1 MEKKD
6 IFDKIM
12 LIPGLRILNPFYRK
26 NKEVLLYLF
35 FGGLAMFVSIV
46 SYWLCSELLGIG
58 VLVSNLISWVAAVLF
73 AYTTNRVWVF
83 DQKTNGIKE
92 LIAQILRFFSGRV
105 FTLIVEEVILWVF
118 IELLS
123 FGNMAVKIVAQIVV
137 IVLNY
142 VISKFFVFKKG
153 SVK

>member
-12 LIPGLRILNPFYRK
+12 LLPGLRILNPFYRK

-35 FGGLAMFVSIV
+35 FGGLAMFVSIA
-46 SYWLCSELLGIG
+46 SYWMCSEPLGIG

-92 LIAQILRFFSGRV
+92 LIAQIFRFFSGRV
-105 FTLIVEEVILWVF
+105 FTLIVEEVIL
-118 IELLS
+118 
-123 FGNMAVKIVAQIVV
+123 
-137 IVLNY
+137 
-142 VISKFFVFKKG
+142 
-153 SVK
+153 